1 MASPT
6 RPKVACE
13 IAAGQVLAGRADE
26 SGAIVE
32 YYTSRSLP
40 PGVVAPG
47 LAPANVLA
55 AEVLRD
61 AVAAALSA
69 AGGRSRDVIAVL
81 PDVAVRVV
89 LLDFETLP
97 ERPAEAAAIVR
108 FRLKKSVPFD
118 VEHAS
123 LSYQARPGGQG
134 MKVVATVANA
144 AVIAEYE
151 AAFRQSGYNP
161 GVVVPSTLAA
171 LGLMEAAA
179 PTMVVKVEPVSITV
193 AIAHRDELV
202 LFRTME
208 KSAGPAISG
217 AELAEDVYPSAV
229 FFQDTYGAG
238 IERVLLTGLAPLAQV
253 GPALEQQ
260 TGARVEE
267 LVTARHVGSGL
278 SGDGVSRSLLAG
290 VAGALLG

>member
-1 MASPT
+1 MASPA
-6 RPKVACE
+6 RPKIACE
-13 IAAGQVLAGRADE
+13 IAAGQVLAGRVDE
-26 SGAIVE
+26 SGARVE

-47 LAPANVLA
+47 LAPVNVLA
-55 AEVLRD
+55 ADVLRD
-61 AVAAALSA
+61 ALAAALSA

-81 PDVAVRVV
+81 PDAAVRVV

-97 ERPAEAAAIVR
+97 ERATEAAAIVR

-118 VEHAS
+118 VEHAA
-123 LSYQARPGGQG
+123 LSYQARRSNGAV
-134 MKVVATVANA
+134 KVVAAVANA

-151 AAFRQSGYNP
+151 SAFRQAGYNP

-171 LGLMEAAA
+171 LGLVEAAT
-179 PTMVVKVEPVSITV
+179 PTMVVKVEPASITV

-202 LFRTME
+202 LFRTLE
-208 KSAGPAISG
+208 KSAGPGISG

-229 FFQDTYGAG
+229 FFQDTYGSG
-238 IERVLLTGLAPLAQV
+238 IQRVLLAGLAPLEQV

-267 LVTARHVGSGL
+267 LVTTRHVGPGL
-278 SGDGVSRSLLAG
+278 SGDGVPRSLLAG
-290 VAGALLG
+290 VAGALVS

>member
-6 RPKVACE
+6 HPKLACE
-13 IAAGQVLAGRADE
+13 IAAGQVLAGRADD
-26 SGAIVE
+26 SGALVE

-40 PGVVAPG
+40 PGVLAPG

-55 AEVLRD
+55 ADALRD
-61 AVAAALSA
+61 AVAGALSA
-69 AGGRSRDVIAVL
+69 AGGRARDVIAVL
-81 PDVAVRVV
+81 PDAAVRVV
-89 LLDFETLP
+89 LLDFESLP

-123 LSYQARPGGQG
+123 LSYQARRGGQG
-134 MKVVATVANA
+134 MKVVAAVANA
-144 AVIAEYE
+144 AVVAEYE

-171 LGLMEAAA
+171 LGLVEAAA
-179 PTMVVKVEPVSITV
+179 PTMVVKVEPASITV

-202 LFRTME
+202 LFRTLE
-208 KSAGPAISG
+208 KAAGAGISG

-229 FFQDTYGAG
+229 FFQDTHGAG
-238 IERVLLTGLAPLAQV
+238 IERVLLAGLAPLEQV

-267 LVTARHVGSGL
+267 LVTARHVASGL
-278 SGDGVSRSLLAG
+278 AGDGVPRSLLAG
-290 VAGALLG
+290 VAGALLS

>member
-1 MASPT
+1 MASPA
-6 RPKVACE
+6 RPRIACE

-26 SGAIVE
+26 SGARVE

-47 LAPANVLA
+47 LAPVNVLA
-55 AEVLRD
+55 PDVLRD
-61 AVAAALSA
+61 ALAAALSA

-97 ERPAEAAAIVR
+97 ERPTEAAAIVR

-123 LSYQARPGGQG
+123 LSYQARRSNGAV
-134 MKVVATVANA
+134 KVVAAVANA
-144 AVIAEYE
+144 AVVAEYE
-151 AAFRQSGYNP
+151 AAFRQAGYNP

-171 LGLMEAAA
+171 LGLVEAAT
-179 PTMVVKVEPVSITV
+179 PTMVVKVEPASITV

-202 LFRTME
+202 LFRTLE
-208 KSAGPAISG
+208 KSAGPGISG
-217 AELAEDVYPSAV
+217 AQLAEDVYPSAV
-229 FFQDTYGAG
+229 FFQDTYGSG
-238 IERVLLTGLAPLAQV
+238 IQRLLLAGLAPLEQV

-267 LVTARHVGSGL
+267 LVTPRHVGPGL
-278 SGDGVSRSLLAG
+278 SGDGVPRPMLAG
-290 VAGALLG
+290 VAGALVN

>member
-13 IAAGQVLAGRADE
+13 IAAGQVLAGRADD
-26 SGAIVE
+26 SGAVVE
-32 YYTSRSLP
+32 YYTSRLLP

-55 AEVLRD
+55 ADLLRD
-61 AVAAALSA
+61 AVATVLSA

-81 PDVAVRVV
+81 PDAAVRVV

-97 ERPAEAAAIVR
+97 ERPLEAAAIVR

-123 LSYQARPGGQG
+123 LSYQARRSGPGV
-134 MKVVATVANA
+134 KVVAAVANS

-171 LGLMEAAA
+171 LGLVEAAT
-179 PTMVVKVEPVSITV
+179 PTMVVKVEPASITV

-202 LFRTME
+202 LFRTLE
-208 KSAGPAISG
+208 KAAGASISG

-229 FFQDTYGAG
+229 FFQDTHGAG
-238 IERVLLTGLAPLAQV
+238 IERVLLAGLAPLEQV

-260 TGARVEE
+260 TRARVEE

-278 SGDGVSRSLLAG
+278 SGDGVPRSLLAG
-290 VAGALLG
+290 VAGALLN